1 MSYDYLFKLIVIG
14 DPGVGKTAV
23 LGRLT
28 QKKVSSNYRPTI
40 GLDFATKS
48 TLFRNRFMVKS
59 HIWDTAGQE
68 NFGPVI
74 ASYYRGIAGA
84 VIVFDVT
91 NRRSFDRVAHW
102 LAELES
108 KNDLDTHISIML
120 LGNKID
126 KTCRQVS
133 EEEGVACAQKYNMLY
148 METSATRS
156 DNIPRF
162 YDRLVDDIFRDMDS
176 NGDNMKLKRHYLGPA
191 PLLTPMKGVNTR
203 CCEIS

>member
-14 DPGVGKTAV
+14 DPGVGKTAI
-23 LGRLT
+23 LNRLT
-28 QKKVSSNYRPTI
+28 QKKVPSAYRPTI

-48 TLFRNRFMVKS
+48 TLFRNRFIVKS

-91 NRRSFDRVAHW
+91 NRGSFDRVTHW

-108 KNDLDTHISIML
+108 KNDSDTDIPVML

-126 KTCRQVS
+126 KACRQVS
-133 EEEGVACAQKYNMLY
+133 EEEGTAYAQEHNMLY
-148 METSATRS
+148 TETSATRS

-162 YDRLVDDIFRDMDS
+162 YDKLVGTIFRDMDS
-176 NGDNMKLKRHYLGPA
+176 NGDGMKLKRYYLDHQVLLA
-191 PLLTPMKGVNTR
+191 PVDRRNVR
-203 CCEIS
+203 CCGIS

>member
-28 QKKVSSNYRPTI
+28 QKKVSSTYRPTI

-48 TLFRNRFMVKS
+48 TLLRNRFMVKS

-91 NRRSFDRVAHW
+91 DRHSFDRVTHW

-108 KNDLDTHISIML
+108 KNDSDTDVPIML

-126 KTCRQVS
+126 KACRQVS
-133 EEEGVACAQKYNMLY
+133 EEEGVAYAQEHNMLY
-148 METSATRS
+148 TETSAARS

-162 YDRLVDDIFRDMDS
+162 YDKLVDHIFRDMDS
-176 NGDNMKLKRHYLGPA
+176 NGDNMGLKRHYLGQA
-191 PLLTPMKGVNTR
+191 PLLAPMSRRDSG
-203 CCEIS
+203 CCWIF